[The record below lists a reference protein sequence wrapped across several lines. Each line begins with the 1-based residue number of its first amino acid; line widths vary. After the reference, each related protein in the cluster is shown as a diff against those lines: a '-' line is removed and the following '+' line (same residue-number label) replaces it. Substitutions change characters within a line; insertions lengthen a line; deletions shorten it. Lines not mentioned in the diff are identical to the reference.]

1 MRVLCTALIRY
12 RLIHKIWFVKAQLAL
27 CDDAVHLW
35 WEKYSGLLF
44 CESGG
49 NSGATGNLRRATG
62 NRRNHHC
69 GDDSILRANF
79 TRDLGLPCLSVVG
92 ASVWGLALLVVDF
105 SVSVSILFCSLRMS
119 GAALS
124 TRLMRALSLRGSCSW
139 LWRAQWV
146 MNGWLLVFLSRMCCH
161 KASWTVLGPTT
172 CGISGCSE
180 GSPACYRQLVVI
192 IFFLI
197 FYPSTL
203 SSGS

>member
-49 NSGATGNLRRATG
+49 NSGATGNSRRATG

-69 GDDSILRANF
+69 GDDSILRANV
-79 TRDLGLPCLSVVG
+79 TRDPGLPCLDAVG
-92 ASVWGLALLVVDF
+92 ASVWGVGLAGWRFICAGKYLAPLIEHEWGGPQHPAHEGVK
-105 SVSVSILFCSLRMS
+105 SLGILFM
-119 GAALS
+119 
-124 TRLMRALSLRGSCSW
+124 T
-139 LWRAQWV
+139 WRAQGV

-161 KASWTVLGPTT
+161 KASWVYTT
-172 CGISGCSE
+172 CGVLGCSE

-192 IFFLI
+192 FD
-197 FYPSTL
+197 PA
-203 SSGS
+203 